1 MLSNRHHYHRIIRKL
16 VVAFGTMF
24 NEMRLVKYDKTGT
37 TEIERINVPLMYASK
52 EKFYARIAAAPD
64 PYNPVNLTLPRMAFE
79 MNGISYDPLRKK
91 SNFVEEF
98 GTGGSTGLVK
108 ARMTPYNF
116 DFNLYIFVRNTEDGA
131 QIVEQILP
139 YFTPD
144 YTVTLNFVGVEDF
157 NMDVPIVFNSITYD
171 DSHEGD
177 PESTRSIIWTLNFTA
192 KGYLFGPIANASIIK
207 KATAN
212 IHDMTFETSPL
223 KELELTG
230 GQGDYKIDEAVYQG
244 TSIVGATATGF
255 VRTWRSTSRPVY
267 EALGTVDAANNIVTQ
282 NTAVFT
288 GNIEVGNVI
297 TMNSETFNV
306 TNVINASTIEID
318 SNIANSDLY
327 YINTAI
333 GTVDSANNI
342 VTENTAIFVGNVY
355 AGNVISMDSNTY
367 NVVSVINASAIQ
379 IDSNVD
385 IFGTILIRVDE
396 AYGYKGISLQRID
409 TAYSNTI
416 ILYDTDG
423 TFTIGNPL
431 VGAVTG
437 ARWNVASFAIANTQL
452 VNISVEPTPN
462 TANTEA
468 EAFGFSVNITE
479 YV

>member
-1 MLSNRHHYHRIIRKL
+1 MLSNRHYYHRIIRKL

-116 DFNLYIFVRNTEDGA
+116 DFNLYVFVRNTEDGA

-144 YTVTLNFVGVEDF
+144 YTVTLNFVGINDF
-157 NMDVPIVFNSITYD
+157 NMDVPIVFNSISYD

-192 KGYLFGPIANASIIK
+192 KGFLFGPIGNTNIIK
-207 KATAN
+207 TATAN
-212 IHDMTFETSPL
+212 IHDMTFETNPL

-230 GQGDYKIDEAVYQG
+230 GQGDYKLDELAYQG
-244 TSIVGATATGF
+244 TDLTNADATGY
-255 VRTWRSTSRPVY
+255 VRVWRSTSHYANVI
-267 EALGTVDAANNIVTQ
+267 LGTVDVDSNTPNVVAQ
-282 NTAVFT
+282 NTAVFS
-288 GNIEVGNVI
+288 GNVEVGNVI
-297 TMNSETFNV
+297 TFNSETFNV
-306 TNVINASTIEID
+306 TTVINTTHIEID
-318 SNIANSDLY
+318 SNVVDPNGY
-327 YINTAI
+327 FGVTATKI
-333 GTVDSANNI
+333 
-342 VTENTAIFVGNVY
+342 EREY
-355 AGNVISMDSNTY
+355 A
-367 NVVSVINASAIQ
+367 
-379 IDSNVD
+379 
-385 IFGTILIRVDE
+385 
-396 AYGYKGISLQRID
+396 
-409 TAYSNTI
+409 NTI

-423 TFTIGNPL
+423 TFAVGEALI
-431 VGAVTG
+431 GAVTG
-437 ARWNVASFAIANTQL
+437 ARWNVASFAIADTQL
-452 VNISVEPTPN
+452 VNIQVEPTPN
-462 TANTEA
+462 TANTEE

>member
-1 MLSNRHHYHRIIRKL
+1 MLSNRHYYHRIIRKL

-37 TEIERINVPLMYASK
+37 TEIERIVVPLMYASK

-91 SNFVEEF
+91 SSFTNEF
-98 GTGGSTGLVK
+98 GTGGTTGLVS

-116 DFNLYIFVRNTEDGA
+116 DFNLYVFVRNTEDGA

-144 YTVTLNFVGVEDF
+144 YTVTLNFVGIEDF

-192 KGYLFGPIANASIIK
+192 KGYLFGPIGNQSIIK
-207 KATAN
+207 TATAN

-230 GQGDYKIDEAVYQG
+230 GQGDYKVDEAVYQG
-244 TSIVGATATGF
+244 TSVTDATASGF
-255 VRTWRSTSRPVY
+255 VRTWRSTSRYANVVI
-267 EALGTVDAANNIVTQ
+267 GTVDVDNTAPNIVSQ

-288 GNIEVGNVI
+288 GNIEVGNTI
-297 TMNSETFNV
+297 TFNSETFNV
-306 TNVINASTIEID
+306 TTLINTTHIEID
-318 SNIANSDLY
+318 
-327 YINTAI
+327 
-333 GTVDSANNI
+333 
-342 VTENTAIFVGNVY
+342 GNVADPNGYFGVTASRVEQEY
-355 AGNVISMDSNTY
+355 A
-367 NVVSVINASAIQ
+367 
-379 IDSNVD
+379 
-385 IFGTILIRVDE
+385 
-396 AYGYKGISLQRID
+396 
-409 TAYSNTI
+409 NTI

-423 TFTIGNPL
+423 TFAIGEAL

-437 ARWNVASFAIANTQL
+437 ARWNVASFAIADTQL
-452 VNISVEPTPN
+452 VNIQVEPTPN
-462 TANTEA
+462 TANTEE

>member
-1 MLSNRHHYHRIIRKL
+1 MLSNNHYYHRIIRKL

-24 NEMRLVKYDKTGT
+24 NEMRLVKYDKTAT
-37 TEIERINVPLMYASK
+37 TEIERITVPLMYASK

-91 SNFVEEF
+91 SSFTDEF

-108 ARMTPYNF
+108 SHMTPYNF

-131 QIVEQILP
+131 QIIEQILP
-139 YFTPD
+139 YFRPD
-144 YTVTLNFVGVEDF
+144 YTVTLNFVGIPDF

-192 KGYLFGPIANASIIK
+192 KGYLFGPIANAAIIK

-212 IHDMTFETSPL
+212 IHDMTFETNPL

-230 GQGDYKIDEAVYQG
+230 GQGDYKLDELAYQG
-244 TSIVGATATGF
+244 TTVADATASGF
-255 VRTWRSTSRPVY
+255 VRKWRSVSRYANTV
-267 EALGTVDAANNIVTQ
+267 LGTVDVDANTPNVVAQ

-288 GNIEVGNVI
+288 GNVEVGNVI
-297 TMNSETFNV
+297 TFNSETFNV
-306 TNVINASTIEID
+306 SSIINTTHIEID
-318 SNIANSDLY
+318 SNVVDPNGY
-327 YINTAI
+327 FGVTA
-333 GTVDSANNI
+333 TKV
-342 VTENTAIFVGNVY
+342 EQEY
-355 AGNVISMDSNTY
+355 A
-367 NVVSVINASAIQ
+367 
-379 IDSNVD
+379 
-385 IFGTILIRVDE
+385 
-396 AYGYKGISLQRID
+396 
-409 TAYSNTI
+409 NTI
-416 ILYDTDG
+416 ILYDTSG
-423 TFTIGNPL
+423 TFAIGNQL

-437 ARWNVASFAIANTQL
+437 ARWNVDSFAIADTQL
-452 VNISVEPTPN
+452 VNIEVEPTPN
-462 TANTEA
+462 TANTEE